1 MSFPPDASNAADP
14 DLYAILKEPRHRFD
28 AAEVKQLFRRVDQA
42 RVVQLAAVL
51 KADIGVNL
59 PKIYGRREKLAD
71 YRTNPYVML
80 ATASIMELSDAN
92 EFASFLF
99 NSKLAMGLETS
110 FGKIIERAFLTG
122 YPCIAPV
129 KWSDPQEKMAEFLSE
144 AQAVG
149 RSAKA
154 AIRNN
159 SIWRE
164 IDKAVIFGRRRY
176 MTSIKSGP
184 NTINDTQVQ
193 GMADAITSK
202 HRAWLEQTDR
212 AHPGLEGIDIVIGLT
227 YGTEKTTN
235 NKDNQILA
243 KLLTRGFSQ
252 LDPMNHP
259 GVLVDDTTGRVRVYR
274 RVGKSFWS
282 WVGDPNDATAQPQV
296 FLEILL
302 ALAMSFKDLLH
313 DGTSIEEGINS
324 RLTAL
329 AAAMLKMTFAKD
341 TLPDW
346 VEEQGFTEDQLFYFT
361 TALSAFY
368 DEGI

>member
-1 MSFPPDASNAADP
+1 MFDDDP
-14 DLYAILKEPRHRFD
+14 AEETKDIFTLLKAPRHSFEAIAIKR
-28 AAEVKQLFRRVDQA
+28 LFERVDQA
-42 RVVQLAAVL
+42 RVIQLAAVL
-51 KADIGVNL
+51 KADIGENL
-59 PKIYGRREKLAD
+59 PKIYGKRAKLSD

-80 ATASIMELSDAN
+80 ATASIMELSDPA
-92 EFASFLF
+92 EFANFLF

-110 FGKIIERAFLTG
+110 FGKIVERAFLTG
-122 YPCIAPV
+122 YPCV
-129 KWSDPQEKMAEFLSE
+129 SNLKWSDPSEKLAEFLTE
-144 AQAVG
+144 KQAEG
-149 RSAKA
+149 RAAKA

-164 IDKAVIFGRRRY
+164 IDKDVIFGNRRY

-193 GMADAITSK
+193 GMVDAITSK
-202 HRAWLEQTDR
+202 HQAWLMHTDA

-243 KLLTRGFSQ
+243 KLFSRGFSQ
-252 LDPMNHP
+252 LDQKDHP
-259 GVLVDDTTGRVRVYR
+259 GVLVDDATGRVRVYR
-274 RVGKSFWS
+274 KVGKSFWS
-282 WVGDPNDATAQPQV
+282 WVGDPTDEMSQPQV

-302 ALAMSFKDLLH
+302 ALAMAFKDLVR

-324 RLTAL
+324 RLQAL
-329 AAAMLKMTFAKD
+329 AAAMLKMSFAKD

-346 VEEQGFTEDQLFYFT
+346 VDQHGFSDDQLFYFA

-368 DEGI
+368 DDGI